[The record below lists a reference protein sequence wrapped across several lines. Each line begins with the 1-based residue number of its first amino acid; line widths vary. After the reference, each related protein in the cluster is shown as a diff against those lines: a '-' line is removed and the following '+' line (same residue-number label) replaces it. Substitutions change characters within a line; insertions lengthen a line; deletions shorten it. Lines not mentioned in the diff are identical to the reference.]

1 MNIGVIMRYILGAS
15 VIASGCILFQARGV
29 EERESVKKILLGAAV
44 GFAVVFATMVFL
56 RVTGKTFVP
65 PPPFVITTVFS
76 ALCFWSAFKVKSG

>member
-56 RVTGKTFVP
+56 PLQATILFRHHLL
-65 PPPFVITTVFS
+65 S
-76 ALCFWSAFKVKSG
+76 

>member
-15 VIASGCILFQARGV
+15 VIASSCILFQARGV

-56 RVTGKTFVP
+56 RVTGKNFVP
-65 PPPFVITTVFS
+65 PPPFVITAVIS
-76 ALCFWSAFKVKSG
+76 GLCFWSAFKVKSG